1 MKTQRIPLSSHFN
14 YAKLLR
20 FVVPSVV
27 MMVFT
32 SIYSVVD
39 GLFISNF
46 VGSLPF
52 ASINLV
58 YPLIMALGT
67 VGFMIG
73 TGGSAVVAKTLGEGD
88 PKRANETFSMLVF
101 VLIGTAFVL
110 SAAGEIW
117 LRQIIRLMGANQAL
131 IEDCIVYGR
140 IQLAGLPAFMLQSSF
155 QSFFAVA
162 EKPKLGLAVTVAAGL
177 TNVLFDFLF
186 VCVFPFGV
194 AGAAVATVMGYIV
207 GGILPLLYFFFPNQ
221 SLLRLGKT
229 KLNLPVLLKSC
240 GNGSSEMM
248 SNLSMALVNM
258 LYNVQLMEMVGET
271 GVAAYGVIMYVNFF
285 FVAIFIGYSIGCAP
299 AISYHYGAEN
309 GAEVKNLFRKSV
321 VLVLITSVAMTV
333 LGIVLAKPIALLYV
347 GYDRELVNMT
357 SWAFTLFSISFLFNG
372 LNIFGSAF
380 FTALNNGL
388 ISATISF
395 LRTLVLQVVMIFL
408 LPMIWGLNGVWLAVV
423 AAELLTVFVTI
434 AFFLT
439 NGKRYHFR

>member
-1 MKTQRIPLSSHFN
+1 MKTQRIPLSSHFDF
-14 YAKLLR
+14 AKLLY
-20 FVVPSVV
+20 FVFPSVV

-46 VGSLPF
+46 VGGMPF
-52 ASINLV
+52 AAINVV
-58 YPLIMALGT
+58 YPLIMAFGT
-67 VGFMIG
+67 VGFMLG

-88 PKRANETFSMLVF
+88 PKRANEYFSMLVF
-101 VLIGTAFVL
+101 VLIAAACVL
-110 SAAGEIW
+110 SAVGEIW
-117 LRQIIRLMGANQAL
+117 LRQIIHLMGASESL
-131 IEDCIVYGR
+131 MEDCIVYGR

-177 TNVLFDFLF
+177 TNVVFDFLF

-194 AGAAVATVMGYIV
+194 GGAAAATVMGYVV
-207 GGILPLLYFFFPNQ
+207 GGVLPVIYFFAPNQ

-258 LYNVQLMEMVGET
+258 LYNIQLMKFVGET
-271 GVAAYGVIMYVNFF
+271 GVAAYGVVMYVNFF
-285 FVAIFIGYSIGCAP
+285 FVAIFLGYSIGSAP
-299 AISYHYGAEN
+299 AISYHYGAGN
-309 GAEVKNLFRKSV
+309 GAEVKNLFRKSLV
-321 VLVLITSVAMTV
+321 VVALASIAMTV
-333 LGIVLAKPIALLYV
+333 LGVVLARPIALLYV
-347 GYDRELVNMT
+347 GYDQELVKMA
-357 SWAFTLFSISFLFNG
+357 SRAFGLFSISFLFNG
-372 LNIFGSAF
+372 INIFGSAF

-408 LPMIWGLNGVWLAVV
+408 LPMVLGLDGIWLAVV
-423 AAELLTVFVTI
+423 AAELLTMFVTI